1 MITLFNRKEL
11 VTTFDMK
18 KQGQLRELLQA
29 NGIDYR
35 VKVINRG
42 SPSPFDAGARA
53 RTGSFGQSMALSYEY
68 KIYVKKADYER
79 ALSLL

>member
-11 VTTFDMK
+11 IATFDMK
-18 KQGQLRELLQA
+18 KQGQVRALLQT
-29 NGIDYR
+29 NGIDYQ

-42 SPSPFDAGARA
+42 SPSPFAAGTRA